1 MYLPKIPI
9 YADGKKM
16 LYHKESQAL
25 PHILIMKDQKIQT
38 SFTVV
43 SRQTPCSFQS
53 VRSKA
58 LAMM

>member
-1 MYLPKIPI
+1 
-9 YADGKKM
+9 M